1 LFSIVFGPARLHS
14 ALGGGTCVVKFK
26 DTELER
32 VYELNFRAVQNSE
45 GEDQRQICGLLAAFD
60 WFRLIEGEQ
69 SRRVQEARDILLSPE
84 MRPALR
90 HWYRR
95 FGDQMNPAAMQL
107 RQQFSD
113 LAGEKFG

>member
-1 LFSIVFGPARLHS
+1 M
-14 ALGGGTCVVKFK
+14 KFN

-32 VYELNFRAVQNSE
+32 VYELNFWALQDSE

-69 SRRVQEARDILLSPE
+69 SPRVQEARDLLLSSE

-90 HWYRR
+90 RWYRR
-95 FGDQMNPAAMQL
+95 FGDDMNPAAMQL
-107 RQQFSD
+107 REQFSD
-113 LAGEKFG
+113 LAGERFG